1 MKLIHRKR
9 YKKIHSL
16 LSFSHKKSYI
26 FQEKNYLVLKNGIQ
40 IIVTELSLGYLARIK
55 IGDLNCHIYHFAVF
69 PPKITKYQN
78 PVLNNAEVLFCEQA
92 LWNARRN
99 KLSSYYNTFCTVL
112 HDDTTIQ
119 LEVTFLRHPVC

>member
-78 PVLNNAEVLFCEQA
+78 PVLNNAEHELTLQIVKSD
-92 LWNARRN
+92 RN
-99 KLSSYYNTFCTVL
+99 SS
-112 HDDTTIQ
+112 I
-119 LEVTFLRHPVC
+119 

>member
-78 PVLNNAEVLFCEQA
+78 PVLNNAELFGEYHRDKFSSVRFA
-92 LWNARRN
+92 LFHIQSFRAKGRHGRIT
-99 KLSSYYNTFCTVL
+99 LYFIIYVMYN
-112 HDDTTIQ
+112 I
-119 LEVTFLRHPVC
+119 